1 MAMQTY
7 GVGKKTVS
15 VPSRRHFVQTASL
28 GVLALFQASCTAA
41 NAQEEPNAEECQS
54 GESSC
59 DAEVVTEELS
69 VPGWQPAEGLYPFDG
84 LAVADISSAS
94 VKWDLIGSYELD
106 ANELASLVELLA
118 ALEAPVL
125 DKERDIHIKKAAF
138 ELEMTDG
145 SVCSLEL
152 GTTTGEPYGY
162 VDDGYVDDGKTY
174 VMQEAAYLLVNGIE
188 HNTYVD
194 DVATFANLYAACTDI
209 LRSGLPE
216 FIYPFADVGGA
227 SLETVYVE
235 RYYPAA
241 KTELNAEQIDG
252 LFESLACVK
261 LASATAEEPEWLMAG
276 GYSYR
281 LRMKLPDGKM
291 IKIYIANQST
301 QFQINS
307 LHIDIV
313 DESCND
319 ALDYCASLF

>member
-1 MAMQTY
+1 MALQTSV
-7 GVGKKTVS
+7 VGKKVTAML
-15 VPSRRHFVQTASL
+15 SRRRFVQTASL
-28 GVLALFQASCTAA
+28 GTLALFQAACAVAS
-41 NAQEEPNAEECQS
+41 AQEGASVETWQPTES
-54 GESSC
+54 GR
-59 DAEVVTEELS
+59 DAEAAADKPS
-69 VPGWQPAEGLYPFDG
+69 VLEWQPAEGLYPFDD
-84 LAVADISSAS
+84 LAVADIYSAL
-94 VKWDLIGSYELD
+94 VTWDLIGSYELE
-106 ANELASLVELLA
+106 ANELACLVELLV

-125 DKERDIHIKKAAF
+125 DKGRDIHIKKAAF
-138 ELEMTDG
+138 ELEMKDG

-162 VDDGYVDDGKTY
+162 VDDGETY
-174 VMQEAAYLLVNGIE
+174 VMQEAAYLLINGIE
-188 HNTYVD
+188 HNMYVG
-194 DVATFANLYAACTDI
+194 DVAAFVEMYTAYTDK

-216 FIYPFADVGGA
+216 FIYPFADFNVA
-227 SLETVYVE
+227 SLETIYVD

-252 LFESLACVK
+252 LLESFACLN
-261 LASATAEEPEWLMAG
+261 LASATALEPEWLMAG

-281 LRMKLPDGKM
+281 LRLRFPDGKV

-301 QFQINS
+301 QLQINS